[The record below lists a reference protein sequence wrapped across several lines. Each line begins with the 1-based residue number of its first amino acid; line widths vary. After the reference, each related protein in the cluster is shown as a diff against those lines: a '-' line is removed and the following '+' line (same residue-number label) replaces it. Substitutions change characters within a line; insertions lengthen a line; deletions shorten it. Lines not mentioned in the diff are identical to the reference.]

1 MCFSVGCGIT
11 EANVFGG
18 EDQTSTAEKYF
29 G

>member
-1 MCFSVGCGIT
+1 MCFSVGCRIP

-18 EDQTSTAEKYF
+18 EEQTSTTERYF